1 MKSTTPRLLA
11 LLLAVSLVLSS
22 GMLAFADGTT
32 EGDGS
37 SVTVGTGETAAG
49 TSGENGTPDEN
60 DPSNG
65 TDASGGA
72 ETPGEV
78 ETPGQEEPPSDTET
92 PGETV
97 IPQEVQALI
106 DRISAL
112 PAAEDVLHGVW
123 TGDMA
128 QLLAD
133 VQSLISGFDTIGVEG
148 QALVP
153 AGLAAKLAGLKEL
166 AGLAGSINTLDNG
179 PAATEY
185 ENLFAN
191 GSANY
196 YDTFEDA
203 IDDIAKGDRDDIYL
217 RYDYILTE
225 QDNVIHVP
233 GDRDITITFY
243 MNGHTITV
251 GEDFNQY
258 PVHNEG
264 TLTLAGDG
272 TINNSS
278 GSTVGVIQNSGTMT
292 INGSIT
298 YRGPE
303 DPDVDV
309 IENTGTLQINGGD
322 FSGDGTVV
330 ENTGTGTVEIH
341 GGVFSG
347 GGTVVENTGTGT
359 VQIYGG
365 SFSGDVKDYVAAGCA
380 LLVTNEGDTP
390 YTVGEFSDDDALR
403 IMDQQTVYK
412 VTNGDVAIYYRTQ
425 QEADAAAKEIK
436 DNGGTADVTTV
447 THPST
452 SSSSSSSS
460 SSSQKTPYQEERPF
474 WDRVVNRIEDA
485 EAGDTVKA
493 NAESCTLVPFD
504 VLDAL
509 RGKDVTLVITS
520 RTTPDIVIHGE
531 DVLST
536 DGVLYYS
543 MKELYNLYKDLAAQE
558 EEAPAGSSTINPETG
573 GILEVT
579 FSDVVPQAAAP
590 AAEMPA
596 APAEAP
602 LVDEPAQNPADT
614 VISAQADPAEGASAL
629 PAQEA
634 SFPVV
639 PVLVAAAALAVAGA
653 LGFVWYRQR

>member
-1 MKSTTPRLLA
+1 MIQNYSDLTYVDMTL
-11 LLLAVSLVLSS
+11 
-22 GMLAFADGTT
+22 
-32 EGDGS
+32 
-37 SVTVGTGETAAG
+37 
-49 TSGENGTPDEN
+49 
-60 DPSNG
+60 
-65 TDASGGA
+65 DAS
-72 ETPGEV
+72 ESS
-78 ETPGQEEPPSDTET
+78 QC
-92 PGETV
+92 
-97 IPQEVQALI
+97 
-106 DRISAL
+106 
-112 PAAEDVLHGVW
+112 
-123 TGDMA
+123 
-128 QLLAD
+128 
-133 VQSLISGFDTIGVEG
+133 
-148 QALVP
+148 
-153 AGLAAKLAGLKEL
+153 
-166 AGLAGSINTLDNG
+166 
-179 PAATEY
+179 
-185 ENLFAN
+185 
-191 GSANY
+191 
-196 YDTFEDA
+196 
-203 IDDIAKGDRDDIYL
+203 
-217 RYDYILTE
+217 
-225 QDNVIHVP
+225 
-233 GDRDITITFY
+233 
-243 MNGHTITV
+243 
-251 GEDFNQY
+251 QY
-258 PVHNEG
+258 VSSNNH
-264 TLTLAGDG
+264 G
-272 TINNSS
+272 TINITGNTNIYAAPGQVAFDVCYWGDSS
-278 GSTVGVIQNSGTMT
+278 DYASGVTVNIDTTGTIEGKIEYSYLNATVAGKGGIANKAKLNIANGT

-298 YRGPE
+298 
-303 DPDVDV
+303 
-309 IENTGTLQINGGD
+309 LAGGASEAD
-322 FSGDGTVV
+322 KPNITI
-330 ENTGTGTVEIH
+330 T
-341 GGVFSG
+341 
-347 GGTVVENTGTGT
+347 
-359 VQIYGG
+359 GG
-365 SFSGDVKDYVAAGCA
+365 SFKEDVKKYVDEGHDE
-380 LLVTNEGDTP
+380 LVTKRGSTP
-390 YTVGEFSDDDALR
+390 YIVGKFSDGGAASA
-403 IMDQQTVYK
+403 MGQQTVYK
-412 VTNGDVAIYYRTQ
+412 VTQTNSDGELIDVYYLTEK
-425 QEADAAAKEIK
+425 EAQDAAGA
-436 DNGGTADVTTV
+436 GGTVITV
-447 THPST
+447 TRPST
-452 SSSSSSSS
+452 GSSS